1 VPAVTAPRDRGELAL
16 VLHTHM
22 PYVEGFGTWPFGE
35 EWLWEAMA
43 TSYLPLLAVLDRHAP
58 GGATGSPLTLS
69 LTPVL
74 CDQLAAPGVGERF
87 ATFLRDI
94 RAETHRRDLAGCRVS
109 GATDLLGPL
118 EHSRA
123 AYERAQAQ
131 FAAIDGDL
139 LGRLGRHAA
148 WTSSATHAIL
158 PLLATDGGLRLQLQT
173 GIASHRERFGVWAG
187 GLWLPECAYAPWL
200 DPRLAEAGV
209 HAACVDFTDVLG
221 RDSADHLQPL
231 STRSGTVLVPIDRAT
246 HEIAWS
252 DHGYPLAAEYRDH
265 HRLTLHDHR
274 AWCNGGT
281 PYDPAAALHRAR
293 IDAADFVTRVLARL
307 DRARADLGAPGLCV
321 CAMDTEF
328 LGHWWHEGAT
338 WLDAVLDE
346 AARQGL
352 ALTGLDDALGRHE
365 PVPAPE
371 GLGPT
376 SWGAPRDLS
385 TWDGPRVADLA
396 WRMRAAELRVLGAG
410 GAVGVSAARALLAL
424 QASDWA
430 FLETRDMAGPYARQR
445 AAGHAADLDGALRTL
460 DFDASRLR
468 NLAPGATPAPLLQ
481 P

>member
-1 VPAVTAPRDRGELAL
+1 MTDPRDRGELAL

-43 TSYLPLLAVLDRHAP
+43 TSYLPLLEVLDRHAP
-58 GGATGSPLTLS
+58 DGAARSPLTLS

-87 ATFLRDI
+87 TAFLREI
-94 RAETHRRDLAGCRVS
+94 RAETHRRDLAGCRQS
-109 GATDLLGPL
+109 GATDLLLPL
-118 EHSRA
+118 VHSRA

-131 FAAIDGDL
+131 FAAIGGDL
-139 LGRLGRHAA
+139 LARLGRHAA

-158 PLLATDGGLRLQLQT
+158 PLLATDAGLRLQLQT
-173 GIASHRERFGVWAG
+173 GIASHGDRFGGWGG
-187 GLWLPECAYAPWL
+187 GLWLPECAYAPGL

-209 HAACVDFTDVLG
+209 RATCVDFTDVLG
-221 RDSADHLQPL
+221 RGSAAHLQPR
-231 STRSGTVLVPIDRAT
+231 STAAGTVLVPIDRAT
-246 HEIAWS
+246 HELAWS
-252 DHGYPLAAEYRDH
+252 DRGYPQAAEYRDH

-274 AWCNGGT
+274 AWSNGGA
-281 PYDPAAALHRAR
+281 PYDPAAARHRAR

-307 DRARADLGAPGLCV
+307 DRSREELGAPGLCV

-328 LGHWWHEGAT
+328 LGHWWHEGVA

-352 ALTGLDDALGRHE
+352 ALTGLDAALGRHE
-365 PVPAPE
+365 PVPAPD

-376 SWGAPRDLS
+376 SWGTPRDLT

-396 WRMRAAELRVLGAG
+396 WRMRDAELRVVQAG
-410 GAVGVSAARALLAL
+410 GAVGATVARALLAL

-430 FLETRDMAGPYARQR
+430 FLETRDMAGPYARER
-445 AAGHAADLDGALRTL
+445 ATGHAADLDAALRTL
-460 DFDASRLR
+460 DFDPSRLR
-468 NLAPGATPAPLLQ
+468 NLAPGATPAPLRQ